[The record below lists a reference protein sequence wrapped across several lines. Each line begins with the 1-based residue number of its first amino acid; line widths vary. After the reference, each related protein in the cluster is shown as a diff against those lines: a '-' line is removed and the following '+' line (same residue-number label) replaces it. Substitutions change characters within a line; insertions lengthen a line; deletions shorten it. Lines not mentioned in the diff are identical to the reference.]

1 MATLL
6 LAIKYSWKYALFL
19 SQMLYAFEAYTVYEL
34 ESKALTTISSTKM
47 YLQNGRCLI
56 LFKSFKGNSTCKMS
70 AMCRCHPAASRKV
83 KGGSSMHQ
91 IGSGFCMLLL
101 LLYLTASLHFMSNTA
116 LPACEIFW
124 CSVLH
129 WTALAFGDR
138 QTDTCTYG
146 SRVGAASFVSGRSGW
161 QTWNMH
167 TVFPSGNQ
175 SCVWPVGCH
184 RMQTGIGLLLP
195 IIFYTEAC
203 LFHNF
208 MTYFHD
214 SIYILITL
222 FVSHIRERIVLFT
235 LFAQIY

>member
-1 MATLL
+1 MRRKLKAQLRQSLPEKTSQYLAISMTTLNKIKFLEWLWQLL

-19 SQMLYAFEAYTVYEL
+19 SQMLYALEAYTVYEL
-34 ESKALTTISSTKM
+34 ESKALTTISSIKM

-56 LFKSFKGNSTCKMS
+56 SFKSFEGNSTCKMS

-138 QTDTCTYG
+138 QTDTCMG
-146 SRVGAASFVSGRSGW
+146 V
-161 QTWNMH
+161 
-167 TVFPSGNQ
+167 
-175 SCVWPVGCH
+175 
-184 RMQTGIGLLLP
+184 
-195 IIFYTEAC
+195 E
-203 LFHNF
+203 
-208 MTYFHD
+208 
-214 SIYILITL
+214 
-222 FVSHIRERIVLFT
+222 
-235 LFAQIY
+235 

>member
-1 MATLL
+1 MRRKLKAQLRQSL
-6 LAIKYSWKYALFL
+6 PEQISQYLAISMTTLNKIKFLEWLWQLFRSQSNIAGSMLPFL
-19 SQMLYAFEAYTVYEL
+19 SQMLYALEDYTVYEL

-161 QTWNMH
+161 QT
-167 TVFPSGNQ
+167 
-175 SCVWPVGCH
+175 
-184 RMQTGIGLLLP
+184 
-195 IIFYTEAC
+195 
-203 LFHNF
+203 
-208 MTYFHD
+208 
-214 SIYILITL
+214 
-222 FVSHIRERIVLFT
+222 
-235 LFAQIY
+235 

>member
-1 MATLL
+1 MATLSP
-6 LAIKYSWKYALFL
+6 AIKYSGKYAPFFL
-19 SQMLYAFEAYTVYEL
+19 SQMLYALEDCTVYEL

-83 KGGSSMHQ
+83 KGSSSMHQ

-138 QTDTCTYG
+138 Q
-146 SRVGAASFVSGRSGW
+146 
-161 QTWNMH
+161 
-167 TVFPSGNQ
+167 
-175 SCVWPVGCH
+175 
-184 RMQTGIGLLLP
+184 I
-195 IIFYTEAC
+195 AC
-203 LFHNF
+203 
-208 MTYFHD
+208 
-214 SIYILITL
+214 
-222 FVSHIRERIVLFT
+222 
-235 LFAQIY
+235 